1 MKSVAK
7 IKELTAEHL
16 KKKGQAPAVTV
27 KPTKQEDPDT
37 IMSGDSDAEESKEE
51 KKSAPAKHKNG
62 NRVDQER
69 AHKSKNTVSKS
80 KLANKRTQKEA
91 LKKNKMKRNKG
102 TVKDDGSEKEVSE
115 AGASD

>member
-1 MKSVAK
+1 MAK

-16 KKKGQAPAVTV
+16 KKKGQAPVVV
-27 KPTKQEDPDT
+27 KPTKKEDPDT

-51 KKSAPAKHKNG
+51 KKSAPAKNTNG
-62 NRVDQER
+62 KREKLEY
-69 AHKSKNTVSKS
+69 KSKNTLSKS

-102 TVKDDGSEKEVSE
+102 TVKDAESENEVSAAE
-115 AGASD
+115 EASD